1 MTAVAEDQ
9 TGARVSP
16 QLRVW
21 PGVVFVIATALGLML
36 RAVYVGWS
44 SGVPFDHLLHSH
56 SHALYFGWAGLTILA
71 AATDHL
77 PTARRWAWAALTL
90 TLPMTVAFLLQGYA
104 PASIAGSTLVML
116 AWYGAIWSWW
126 RRRREASSPA
136 GIGVALAY
144 VLVASAGIW
153 VLAIVQATGRGD
165 TIAVD
170 LAVHAFLS
178 GFAWAMVIGTAALT
192 ERMGLIDAN
201 SNRAAI
207 RGWAAVAW
215 ILFPLGV
222 VGGPEVP
229 GLGWAARAGGIL
241 VLYPT
246 WLWLRGAW
254 DGAAGDTHRLALRAA
269 AASLAAAVAGLAAV
283 AIFGSPLLG
292 YVGRQG
298 VVFYLHALLL
308 GGVSTV
314 LIRYLGDG
322 LGERL
327 RPSLL
332 VHVFGVGLM
341 LAGIALL
348 IGGLVLGAWLALA
361 GAVAAWAA
369 GLGWA
374 WLIWHRQPSR

>member
-1 MTAVAEDQ
+1 
-9 TGARVSP
+9 
-16 QLRVW
+16 
-21 PGVVFVIATALGLML
+21 
-36 RAVYVGWS
+36 
-44 SGVPFDHLLHSH
+44 
-56 SHALYFGWAGLTILA
+56 
-71 AATDHL
+71 
-77 PTARRWAWAALTL
+77 
-90 TLPMTVAFLLQGYA
+90 
-104 PASIAGSTLVML
+104 
-116 AWYGAIWSWW
+116 
-126 RRRREASSPA
+126 
-136 GIGVALAY
+136 LAY

-292 YVGRQG
+292 FVGRQG

-341 LAGIALL
+341 LAG
-348 IGGLVLGAWLALA
+348 
-361 GAVAAWAA
+361 
-369 GLGWA
+369 
-374 WLIWHRQPSR
+374 